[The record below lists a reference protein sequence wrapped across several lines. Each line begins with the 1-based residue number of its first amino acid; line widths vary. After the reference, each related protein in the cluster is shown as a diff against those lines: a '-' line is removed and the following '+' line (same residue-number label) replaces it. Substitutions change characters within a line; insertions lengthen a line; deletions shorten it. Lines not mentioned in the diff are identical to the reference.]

1 MMRYVMRDVDH
12 VATDDIISKCELY
25 AIEESNLFHPQNGYP
40 VVKRLKRPS
49 PLLVNVFKGL

>member
-25 AIEESNLFHPQNGYP
+25 AIDESNPSHP
-40 VVKRLKRPS
+40 K
-49 PLLVNVFKGL
+49 